1 MNWNKIKLTRPKGK
15 VVYLEET
22 RFKRKR
28 KSQHM
33 LKKKESFNELIV
45 YCSQIQ

>member
-1 MNWNKIKLTRPKGK
+1 MNCNKIKLARPKGK
-15 VVYLEET
+15 VVYFVET

-33 LKKKESFNELIV
+33 LKKKVGKF
-45 YCSQIQ
+45 